1 MTTTI
6 GIKYKGGIILA
17 ADKQVSSDNF
27 VASKYGE
34 KIHQVD
40 ESIGV
45 TIAGLVADA
54 MNLIE
59 TLKAEFKLYF
69 FDKKRQI
76 SVETASQLAS
86 KIFYQMF
93 RGGRPYYTQMLLG
106 GLTNG
111 TRPRLYV
118 IDPSGGMVEDNF
130 ISTGSGSQV
139 AYGTLENGYKE
150 NLSEKE
156 AVQLAFKALKAAVE
170 RNPYTGGKSEV
181 AVISKDGYKKL
192 ADDELLSIVEEV
204 NN

>member
-6 GIKYKGGIILA
+6 GIKFKDGIILA

-40 ESIGV
+40 ENIGC

-59 TLKAEFKLYF
+59 TLRAEFKLYY
-69 FDKKRQI
+69 FDKKRPI
-76 SVETASQLAS
+76 PVESSAQLAS
-86 KIFYQMF
+86 KIFYRMF

-106 GLTNG
+106 GITNG
-111 TRPRLYV
+111 TGPKLYV

-150 NLSEKE
+150 NLSEQE
-156 AVQLAFKALKAAVE
+156 AIKLAYKALKAAVE
-170 RNPYTGGKSEV
+170 RNPYTGGRSEV
-181 AVISKDGYKKL
+181 VIISEEGYKKM
-192 ADDELLSIVEEV
+192 DNEELLKVVNEV

>member
-6 GIKYKGGIILA
+6 GIKYKDGVILA

-40 ESIGV
+40 GSIGV

-69 FDKKRQI
+69 FDKKRPI

-111 TRPRLYV
+111 TGPRLYV

-150 NLSEKE
+150 NLTEKE

-181 AVISKDGYKKL
+181 AIISKAGYKKL